1 MNDKYLTIV
10 DNGAEGFYSEKRSK
24 FFSFAHHVESEDEVK
39 NIVAAYRKRFFDARH
54 VCYAYCL
61 DYDGMKTRA
70 NDDGEP
76 SGSAGQPI
84 LRQLRSFGVTF
95 TLVVVV
101 RYYGGINLG
110 TGGLVVAYKT
120 ATTEALNAATIEERY
135 VKHDAIMSIPY
146 EDVDKIMKVLR
157 EYDAAILERNYTA
170 TETILNVRYRMS
182 NEEPMLEKIEKL
194 RLDVTVDVKN

>member
-10 DNGAEGFYSEKRSK
+10 NNGSEGFYSEKRSK
-24 FFSFAHHVESEDEVK
+24 FFSFAHHVESEEEVK
-39 NIVAAYRKRFFDARH
+39 TIVAAYRKRFFDSRH

-95 TLVVVV
+95 VLVVVV

-110 TGGLVVAYKT
+110 TGGLVIAYKT
-120 ATTEALNAATIEERY
+120 ATSEALKAATIVEKY
-135 VKHDAIMSIPY
+135 VKHTATVSVSY
-146 EDVDKIMKVLR
+146 VDVDKIMKLLR
-157 EYDAAILERNYTA
+157 EYDVEILERNYTA
-170 TETILNVRYRMS
+170 TETILSVRYRIS
-182 NEEPMLEKIEKL
+182 YGEQLFEKIEKL
-194 RLDVTVDVKN
+194 RLDVSIER

>member
-1 MNDKYLTIV
+1 
-10 DNGAEGFYSEKRSK
+10 EE
-24 FFSFAHHVESEDEVK
+24 EVK

-135 VKHDAIMSIPY
+135 IKHDAIMSIPY

-157 EYDAAILERNYTA
+157 EYDAEILERNYTA
-170 TETILNVRYRMS
+170 TETILNVRYRIS